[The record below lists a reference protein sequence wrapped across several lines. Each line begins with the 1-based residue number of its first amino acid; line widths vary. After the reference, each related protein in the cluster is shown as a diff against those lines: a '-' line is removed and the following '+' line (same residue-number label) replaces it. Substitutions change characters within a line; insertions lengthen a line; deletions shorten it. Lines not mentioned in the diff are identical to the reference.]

1 MKEIPVMFFPVYCR
15 MDNDPLIIA
24 VKDNYR
30 LIKKIVARN
39 DVHITIRFSEKYN
52 DIKMPNSYE
61 HYFNDYMSAFL
72 ESNLK
77 EHIYGKSYAILNR
90 HLSNNLLTLSHDEN
104 RSYSAY
110 LEGYNNG
117 IKMLEQHDGRM
128 K

>member
-1 MKEIPVMFFPVYCR
+1 
-15 MDNDPLIIA
+15 MDNDPLVIVI
-24 VKDNYR
+24 KDNYR
-30 LIKKIVARN
+30 LVKRRTEHSDAN
-39 DVHITIRFSEKYN
+39 ITIQFSEKYN

-61 HYFNDYMSAFL
+61 HYFDDYMSAFL

-77 EHIYGKSYAILNR
+77 EHINGRSYSILNR
-90 HLSNNLLTLSHDEN
+90 HLSNNLLTLSHDES

-117 IKMLEQHDGRM
+117 IKMLEQHDGIM